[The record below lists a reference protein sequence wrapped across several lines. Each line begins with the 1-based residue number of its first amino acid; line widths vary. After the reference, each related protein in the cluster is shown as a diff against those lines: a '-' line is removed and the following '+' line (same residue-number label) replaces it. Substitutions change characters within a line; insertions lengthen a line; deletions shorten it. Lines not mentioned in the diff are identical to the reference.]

1 MESTSQVVKTEEQ
14 KPQLG
19 YIEIFD
25 IFLTDGTHLRLSTSH
40 QPEMLLDQQEP
51 Q

>member
-1 MESTSQVVKTEEQ
+1 MENTSQSVQSEEARSN
-14 KPQLG
+14 LG

-25 IFLTDGTHLRLSTSH
+25 IFLTDGTHLRYCTSS
-40 QPEMLLDQQEP
+40 QDEQLLDQQEP